1 MTVMVRDWRGRF
13 GATTT
18 QRATR
23 APTREELFAAAEEVA
38 AAFDVAAKRSTEI
51 HERLA
56 KMRALSAEGKERP
69 VFGPA
74 GERPVLLDATNETL
88 EALLTAGTRLRR
100 LTAQVLYADGMT
112 MDEIAAALGVSR
124 QRVSKLLH
132 ADPEP
137 SGPSWRRA
145 RKVRP

>member
-1 MTVMVRDWRGRF
+1 MTVMVRRSAGRIS
-13 GATTT
+13 ATSAHPDV
-18 QRATR
+18 RR
-23 APTREELFAAAEEVA
+23 PTREDLFAAAEEVA
-38 AAFDVAAKRSTEI
+38 AAFDVAAKRSAEI
-51 HERLA
+51 HERLETF
-56 KMRALSAEGKERP
+56 RALSAEGVERP
-69 VFGPA
+69 ALGVS

-112 MDEIAAALGVSR
+112 MDQIADALGVTR

-137 SGPSWRRA
+137 SGPSWRRD